1 MWMDDGGRRLMMEGR
16 GVSDPGLPSLAA
28 APVRLPVL
36 RRSLDRLNGRLAWFY
51 LLVALLAAAGFHA
64 AESERLLPP
73 GSARMLSWSVAAMAL
88 LSVLLLLLSG
98 LTIRRKIMAA
108 LEAAEASQRQAAV
121 QAQQRAR
128 FSALS
133 ASLQQ
138 AQSPEELARQLLSGL
153 APVLPAQQGLC
164 CFWDEGRQSLAA
176 VARYGAEGAS
186 PAAVLECQPRI
197 GPMLL
202 EAARLRRAIVIAKPG
217 PGYLRIASGLGDA
230 EPAELRIQPI
240 EHRGRLFAVLELASL
255 QPLDEA
261 ARALL
266 DEIAPVFAMCLD
278 ILQRA
283 EHSEALLEQARVA
296 LAAMPP
302 GGRS

>member
-1 MWMDDGGRRLMMEGR
+1 MNEGR
-16 GVSDPGLPSLAA
+16 GVSNPGSPSLADA
-28 APVRLPVL
+28 AVRLPVL
-36 RRSLDRLNGRLAWFY
+36 RRSLDRLNSRLFWFH

-64 AESERLLPP
+64 AQSDGLLPP
-73 GSARMLSWSVAAMAL
+73 GSARMLSLSVAAVAL
-88 LSVLLLLLSG
+88 LSVLLLLLSR
-98 LTIRRKIMAA
+98 LTILREIMAA
-108 LEAAEASQRQAAV
+108 LEAAETSQRQATA
-121 QAQQRAR
+121 QAEQRAR

-138 AQSPEELARQLLSGL
+138 AQSPNELAQQLLSGL
-153 APVLPAQQGLC
+153 APVLPVDQGLC
-164 CFWDEGRQSLAA
+164 CFWDEGRQSLTA
-176 VARYGAEGAS
+176 VARYGAEGSS
-186 PAAVLECQPRI
+186 PAAVLERQPRI
-197 GPMLL
+197 GPLLL

-230 EPAELRIQPI
+230 EPAELLIQPI

-266 DEIAPVFAMCLD
+266 DEITPVFSMCLD

-283 EHSEALLEQARVA
+283 EHSEALLEQTRVA
-296 LAAMPP
+296 LAAKPP
-302 GGRS
+302 AGRS